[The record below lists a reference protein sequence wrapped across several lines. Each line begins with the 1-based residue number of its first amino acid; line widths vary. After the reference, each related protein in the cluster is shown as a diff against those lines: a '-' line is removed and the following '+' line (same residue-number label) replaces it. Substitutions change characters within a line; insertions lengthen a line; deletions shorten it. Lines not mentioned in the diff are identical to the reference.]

1 MILLVI
7 DIQKGIADNRLFNFD
22 SFIQDTKKIID
33 AARDNNVE
41 IIYVQHDDGSG
52 TGFSVGDW
60 NFEIVDQVA
69 PTASEKVYIKVLTI
83 IITRC

>member
-1 MILLVI
+1 MLNKDRNMILLVI

-41 IIYVQHDDGSG
+41 IIYD
-52 TGFSVGDW
+52 
-60 NFEIVDQVA
+60 E
-69 PTASEKVYIKVLTI
+69 TALYELSLA
-83 IITRC
+83 

>member
-1 MILLVI
+1 MLNKDRDMVLLVI

-41 IIYVQHDDGSG
+41 IIYD
-52 TGFSVGDW
+52 
-60 NFEIVDQVA
+60 E
-69 PTASEKVYIKVLTI
+69 TALYELSLA
-83 IITRC
+83 

>member
-1 MILLVI
+1 MVLLVI

-41 IIYVQHDDGSG
+41 IIYD
-52 TGFSVGDW
+52 
-60 NFEIVDQVA
+60 E
-69 PTASEKVYIKVLTI
+69 TALYELSLA
-83 IITRC
+83 